1 MVLTGRLPEALLPNL
16 VSGELPVGKRSPK
29 EKMNGS
35 CPTLDSL
42 IVLGFEPR
50 QTSAGL
56 DGVCYRFVHLH
67 LDAVHVMNM
76 YVRNGVMLGGVLY
89 AGRTLA
95 TVESQ
100 IPDDL
105 GTTSE
110 AAAWVSYALSWTLYI
125 RAALGGRIR
134 EAVV

>member
-1 MVLTGRLPEALLPNL
+1 MATVESQHDLGTTSEAAAW
-16 VSGELPVGKRSPK
+16 VSYALRGCV
-29 EKMNGS
+29 
-35 CPTLDSL
+35 T
-42 IVLGFEPR
+42 
-50 QTSAGL
+50 
-56 DGVCYRFVHLH
+56 
-67 LDAVHVMNM
+67 M

-110 AAAWVSYALSWTLYI
+110 AAAWVSYALRSHRAELNQSQGEI
-125 RAALGGRIR
+125 RRDMG
-134 EAVV
+134 